1 MGEITVV
8 ASAKRAVRGLL
19 RSELEEEEEEEPDV
33 VRRMELG
40 WAWG

>member
-19 RSELEEEEEEEPDV
+19 RSEVEEEEEDDLDE
-33 VRRMELG
+33 VRKIELG
-40 WAWG
+40 C